1 MNRMNPHLAPV
12 AVPDP
17 ALLPHVQQLCD
28 LTDPYAHGPAVDEL
42 FAAAMAETNAWH
54 TERSAFFRSLYEAT
68 PRRSRT
74 VRRSSTRTSSSA
86 TRCSRYPARTSSCT

>member
-1 MNRMNPHLAPV
+1 MNPHLAPV

-28 LTDPYAHGPAVDEL
+28 LTDPYAFGPAEDAL

-54 TERSAFFRSLYEAT
+54 TGRSPFFRSLYEAT
-68 PRRSRT
+68 PRRSPT
-74 VRRSSTRTSSSA
+74 ARRWSTRTSSSG
-86 TRCSRYPARTSSCT
+86 TRCSPYRARTSNCT